1 MSRYRPSPAVTSGPF
16 RKLPGFVRFPPG
28 LERTVLRRL
37 PAILLLGTLSAA
49 VPSIVARLLPWGA
62 SEAELALRVSMIDI
76 FAISAVVLHWT
87 IVLTVAIGASIV
99 LVMKGPAYVADAYR
113 LQDADTPKL
122 GR

>member
-1 MSRYRPSPAVTSGPF
+1 MSRYPSAHRAKSGPF
-16 RKLPGFVRFPPG
+16 RKLPGFVRSPPG

-37 PAILLLGTLSAA
+37 PAILLLGTLFAA
-49 VPSIVARLLPWGA
+49 VPSIVARVLLWGA

-113 LQDADTPKL
+113 LQDADTPTP

>member
-1 MSRYRPSPAVTSGPF
+1 MSRYRPAPGATSGPF
-16 RKLPGFVRFPPG
+16 RKLPGFVRSPPG

-37 PAILLLGTLSAA
+37 PAILLLGTLFAA

-113 LQDADTPKL
+113 LQDADTPTP